1 LAVASMSSDRRAS
14 YDRYLQDLSYET
26 SMIQST
32 FYDGKREGLV
42 EGKRE
47 GLVEGKREGLVEGK
61 VEGKREEKMEIARN
75 LKAEGFDATQIAR
88 LTGLS
93 LADIHTL

>member
-1 LAVASMSSDRRAS
+1 
-14 YDRYLQDLSYET
+14 
-26 SMIQST
+26 MIQST

-61 VEGKREEKMEIARN
+61 REGLVEGKRVEKMEIATR
-75 LKAEGFDATQIAR
+75 LKSKGLSAHDIADI
-88 LTGLS
+88 TGLS
-93 LADIHTL
+93 LADIGAL